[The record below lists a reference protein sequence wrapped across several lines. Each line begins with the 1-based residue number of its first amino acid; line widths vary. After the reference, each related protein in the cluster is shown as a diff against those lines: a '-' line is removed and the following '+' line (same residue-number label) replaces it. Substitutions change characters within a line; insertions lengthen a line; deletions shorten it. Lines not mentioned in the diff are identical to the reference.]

1 MNKWNCFQLEGSAHC
16 TEKEMINKIRKEP
29 MKIEKIFANHMPVQV
44 LPPKIQ
50 KELTQFNSTKTNN

>member
-29 MKIEKIFANHMPVQV
+29 MKIEKIFANHMPV
-44 LPPKIQ
+44 
-50 KELTQFNSTKTNN
+50 